1 MLINMYM
8 LIKMPRNLSG
18 VVGHIAALNTLV
30 LKGLPAKSF
39 ADLSQKKIETRRLSV
54 FVGISTCQSRLQE
67 ISFK

>member
-18 VVGHIAALNTLV
+18 VVGHIAALNTHV

-39 ADLSQKKIETRRLSV
+39 AGLSQKKLKRDD
-54 FVGISTCQSRLQE
+54 
-67 ISFK
+67 